1 MSEDLRVGP
10 VQILHDDEGR
20 GASTGVRRH
29 RPRNGPLAAIACA
42 AVHRVIERAPF
53 ANLRQ
58 IKEIRQKDE
67 LLRSDDFLTHQ
78 SLRGRSAFLGQ

>member
-1 MSEDLRVGP
+1 MRENLWVGP
-10 VQILHDDEGR
+10 VQILDDDEGR

-29 RPRNGPLAAIACA
+29 RRRHRSLAAIARA

-53 ANLRQ
+53 ANLGQ
-58 IKEIRQKDE
+58 IKEIGEKDE

-78 SLRGRSAFLGQ
+78 TLGGCASFLRQ